1 MTKIKMLNDRIIFDG
16 HADSRQECETITLM
30 CDNLDKSK
38 DFKTVR
44 YESGYAEFEKVGKT
58 EELKFVSEPMNCTIK
73 FDSHVTKVE
82 VTNEYDETYTWT
94 TSGQTFLINGNSP
107 TTYIFTVTLEN
118 GFEINTVQATEAEQY
133 EILSFSNN
141 QITAKTYSSGI
152 GSGFTIT
159 TKDVATGLKQVI
171 DVSELPGWVALATGN
186 HQITIKTKASGYV
199 DSAASNAVTVS
210 KAAVSPYTITTVLTN
225 CTGAS
230 NNPTTIATG
239 ERVTLN
245 FTANDG
251 YGMKSLKVVGA
262 ETGDTIWFDKT
273 LKVPIYN
280 PTSNV
285 TITVGAVVQLESPQN
300 VTINGTTL
308 SWNEVT
314 NASGYYIYA
323 NGSDIGYADADG
335 STASKSVDLTTLYGW
350 DDLSDGTYSITVK
363 AQAAGSSEY
372 ANSNQSS
379 AVSVTKVSAGYKV
392 YISGSQDTTMGGYAY
407 YSTDNG
413 ATWKD
418 LGGGYSWSA
427 TNELVGTFTQ
437 IKFKIEADAHKLM
450 PYCDLSSTEL
460 GLSLSASNGETQIS
474 DNYELTKD
482 ITDLT
487 FTAVGP

>member
-1 MTKIKMLNDRIIFDG
+1 MPNLPEPSTMTII
-16 HADSRQECETITLM
+16 
-30 CDNLDKSK
+30 
-38 DFKTVR
+38 
-44 YESGYAEFEKVGKT
+44 
-58 EELKFVSEPMNCTIK
+58 
-73 FDSHVTKVE
+73 FDSHVIKVTSTGIADYE
-82 VTNEYDETYTWT
+82 WT
-94 TSGQTFLINGNSP
+94 TSGQSVDVGGYGG
-107 TTYIFTVTLEN
+107 TTYYATVTLED
-118 GFEINTVQATEAEQY
+118 GY
-133 EILSFSNN
+133 EIANVTSTDSNYNLLTFSGNVISFR
-141 QITAKTYSSGI
+141 TEYAGMGT
-152 GSGFTIT
+152 GFTIT
-159 TKDVATGLKQVI
+159 TKAAAPKQTI
-171 DVSELPGWVALATGN
+171 DVSELSGWANLSTGN
-186 HQITIKTKASGYV
+186 HQITIKTKASGYA

-210 KAAVSPYTITTVLTN
+210 KAVAPYTITTVLTN
-225 CTGAS
+225 CTGAT
-230 NNPTTIATG
+230 NNPTTIAVG

-251 YGMKSLKVVGA
+251 YGMKSSKVVGA
-262 ETGDTIWFDKT
+262 EAGATIQTDKT

-300 VTINGTTL
+300 VKINGTTL
-308 SWNEVT
+308 SWNEVA
-314 NASGYYIYA
+314 NALGYYIYA
-323 NGSDIGYADADG
+323 NGSDIGYVGADG

-413 ATWKD
+413 TTWKD
-418 LGGGYSWSA
+418 LAGGYSWSA

>member
-1 MTKIKMLNDRIIFDG
+1 MTDIRMTDDRIIFNG
-16 HADSRQECETITLM
+16 HADTKQECETITLM
-30 CDNLDKSK
+30 CDNLAQSK
-38 DFKTVR
+38 DFKTIR

-58 EELKFVSEPMNCTIK
+58 KELKFAVPEPTTMTIN
-73 FDSHVTKVE
+73 FDSHVIKVTSTGLSDYE
-82 VTNEYDETYTWT
+82 WT
-94 TSGQTFLINGNSP
+94 TSGQSVDVGGYGG
-107 TTYIFTVTLEN
+107 TTYYATVTLED
-118 GFEINTVQATEAEQY
+118 GY
-133 EILSFSNN
+133 EIANVTSTDSNYNLLTFSGNVISFR
-141 QITAKTYSSGI
+141 TTSSGM
-152 GSGFTIT
+152 GEGFTIT
-159 TKDVATGLKQVI
+159 TKVAAIKQVI
-171 DVSELPGWVALATGN
+171 DVSTLSGWANLATGN
-186 HQITIKTKASGYV
+186 HQITVKTKASGYA

-251 YGMKSLKVVGA
+251 YGMKSLNVVGA
-262 ETGDTIWFDKT
+262 ETGADSWTDKT

-314 NASGYYIYA
+314 NALGYYIYA
-323 NGSDIGYADADG
+323 NDSDIGSVGADG
-335 STASKSVDLTTLYGW
+335 SITIKSVDLTTLYGW

-363 AQAAGSSEY
+363 AIAYSSSEY

-392 YISGSQDTTMGGYAY
+392 YISGNQYTTMGGYAY

-413 ATWKD
+413 ATWET
-418 LGGGYSWSA
+418 LAGGYEWSA

-437 IKFKIEADAHKLM
+437 IKFKIEADAHPLM

-487 FTAVGP
+487 FTATGP

>member
-1 MTKIKMLNDRIIFDG
+1 MAIIACFMSVTFDEHITKI
-16 HADSRQECETITLM
+16 
-30 CDNLDKSK
+30 
-38 DFKTVR
+38 
-44 YESGYAEFEKVGKT
+44 
-58 EELKFVSEPMNCTIK
+58 TIK
-73 FDSHVTKVE
+73 NGASGEGEEVDFTTSPVHRVAFNSHGTEIVVYFADGY
-82 VTNEYDETYTWT
+82 EYDETNINFIPDLEEYTYPTQSWDAST
-94 TSGQTFLINGNSP
+94 QTL
-107 TTYIFTVTLEN
+107 TVT
-118 GFEINTVQATEAEQY
+118 GH
-133 EILSFSNN
+133 SD
-141 QITAKTYSSGI
+141 
-152 GSGFTIT
+152 GSGT
-159 TKDVATGLKQVI
+159 VAIKSKAIVQKQTI
-171 DVSELPGWVALATGN
+171 DVSELSGWANLATGN
-186 HQITIKTKASGYV
+186 HQITIKTKASGYA

-251 YGMKSLKVVGA
+251 YGMKSLNVVGA
-262 ETGDTIWFDKT
+262 ETGADIWTDKT

-323 NGSDIGYADADG
+323 NGSDIGYVSADG
-335 STASKSVDLTTLYGW
+335 SIAIKSVDLTTLYGW

-363 AQAAGSSEY
+363 ATASGSSEY

-413 ATWKD
+413 TTWKD
-418 LGGGYSWSA
+418 LAGGYSWSA

-437 IKFKIEADAHKLM
+437 IKFEIEADTHPLM
-450 PYCDLSSTEL
+450 PYCDLSSTAL

-487 FTAVGP
+487 FTAAGP